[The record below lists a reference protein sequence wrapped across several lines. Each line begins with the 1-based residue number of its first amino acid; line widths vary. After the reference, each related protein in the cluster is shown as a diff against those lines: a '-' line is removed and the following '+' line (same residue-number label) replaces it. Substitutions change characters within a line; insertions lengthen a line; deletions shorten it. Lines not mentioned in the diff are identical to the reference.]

1 MGAKHL
7 TLTDRRIIEKLRSQG
22 KSITEVA
29 NFLGVYYSTI
39 WRELKKGMCLQ
50 RNSDLTEEERYC
62 ADFAEMRH
70 RVALQSKGLEK
81 KIVSNPELASFLE
94 KKILEDKYSP
104 TAALKAAEYEGYE
117 VTICVKTLYNYIAA
131 GVFGSLTIEKL
142 PYEGKQRLKRP
153 IGKVRPIKSVKG
165 VSIEKRD
172 ESVEK
177 REEFGH
183 WEMDTV
189 KGSKGT
195 SYSML
200 VLTERKTRYE
210 MIFKIRHKAEEVV
223 GIMDRLEREYGDR
236 FQLVFKTITS
246 DNGAEF
252 SYTERLAQSVLYPG
266 ERTKWYYAHP
276 YSSWER
282 GSNENANK
290 MIRRHIPKGTSFDD
304 YPEEY
309 FDMIQNWMNQ
319 YPREVLEWNNANNLF
334 QAEIERIT
342 PT

>member
-7 TLTDRRIIEKLRSQG
+7 TLTDRRIIEKLRNQG
-22 KSITEVA
+22 KSMTEIA
-29 NFLGVYYSTI
+29 EFLGVDYSTV
-39 WRELKKGMCLQ
+39 WRELKRGMCIQ
-50 RNSDLTEEERYC
+50 RNTDLTEEERYC

-70 RVALQSKGLEK
+70 RAAMQSKGLEK
-81 KIVSNPELASFLE
+81 KIVGHPELANFLE

-104 TAALKAAEYEGYE
+104 KAALRAAAQEHFE
-117 VTICVKTLYNYIAA
+117 VTICATTLYSYIAA

-142 PYEGKQRLKRP
+142 PYEGKRLLKRSK
-153 IGKVRPIKSVKG
+153 GKVRPIKTVKG

-172 ESVEK
+172 ESIEN

-223 GIMDRLEREYGDR
+223 GIVDKLEREYGNR
-236 FQLVFKTITS
+236 FQFVFKTVTS
-246 DNGAEF
+246 DNGTEF
-252 SYTERLAQSVLYPG
+252 SYTERLAQSVLYSG
-266 ERTKWYYAHP
+266 QRTKWYYAHP

-290 MIRRHIPKGTSFDD
+290 LIRRYIPKGTSFDD
-304 YPEEY
+304 YPDEY
-309 FDMIQNWMNQ
+309 FYMIQEWMNH
-319 YPREVLEWNNANNLF
+319 YPREVLEWNNANDLF
-334 QAEIERIT
+334 QSEIERIT

>member
-7 TLTDRRIIEKLRSQG
+7 TLTDRRIIEKLRGQG
-22 KSITEVA
+22 QSIKQIA
-29 NFLGVYYSTI
+29 SFLDLDYSTI
-39 WRELKKGMCLQ
+39 WRELRRGMCIQ

-70 RVALQSKGLEK
+70 RAAMQSKGLEK
-81 KIVSNPELASFLE
+81 KIVSCPELAIFLE
-94 KKILEDKYSP
+94 KKMLEEKYSP
-104 TAALKAAEYEGYE
+104 QAALVAAANEDFE
-117 VTICVKTLYNYIAA
+117 VTICTTTLYSYIAA
-131 GVFGSLTIEKL
+131 GVFGSLTMEKL
-142 PYEGKQRLKRP
+142 PYEGKRSKRP
-153 IGKVRPIKSVKG
+153 KGKVRPIKSVKG

-172 ESVEK
+172 ESVEN

-223 GIMDRLEREYGDR
+223 GIMDTLERKYGDR
-236 FQLVFKTITS
+236 FKFVFKSITS
-246 DNGAEF
+246 DNGTEF
-252 SYTERLAQSVLYPG
+252 SYTERLAQSVLYSG

-290 MIRRHIPKGTSFDD
+290 MIRRHVPKGISFDD

-309 FDMIQNWMNQ
+309 FSMIQDWMNH
-319 YPREVLEWNNANNLF
+319 YPREVLKWKSADQLF
-334 QAEIERIT
+334 QDEIKRIV